1 MSSALNDTTLPKRT
15 RGRPR
20 DAGKA
25 EAILDVAWA
34 LFLAR
39 GVAAVSIE
47 AIAAAAHVSKGT
59 LYSSYADKPTLF
71 EAAVRREME
80 RIETAQGVT
89 RGAPSDAPLAETLHA
104 FGMGIMTFLAS
115 EPAIGFY
122 NALSAELRLHA
133 DLAQA
138 FWDLGPGQTRAN
150 LAALLENAANRGA
163 LSIDDPVHAAE
174 ALFGLWQG
182 FSNLQLALGLPPEDV
197 PAWIERR
204 VSLGVDIFL
213 RAYAPTSLLRS

>member
-1 MSSALNDTTLPKRT
+1 MSSALSHPAPPKRP

-25 EAILDVAWA
+25 EAILDAAWA

-39 GVAAVSIE
+39 GVSAVSIE

-59 LYSSYADKPTLF
+59 LYASYADKPALF

-80 RIETAQGVT
+80 RIEAAQGVT
-89 RGAPSDAPLAETLHA
+89 RGAPSDAPLAETLHS
-104 FGMGIMTFLAS
+104 FGLGIMTFLAS

-122 NALSAELRLHA
+122 NALSAELRLHP
-133 DLAQA
+133 DLAKA
-138 FWDLGPGQTRAN
+138 FWDFGPGQTRAN
-150 LAALLENAANRGA
+150 LAALLAVAAKRGD
-163 LSIDDPVHAAE
+163 IMIEDPVQAAE

-182 FSNLQLALGLPPEDV
+182 FSNLQLALALPPENV
-197 PAWIERR
+197 AAWIERR
-204 VSLGVDIFL
+204 VSQGVEIFL
-213 RAYAPTSLLRS
+213 RAHAPRSDRR